1 MKIFIYKTLIVI
13 FSVYLL
19 FQFTAGLKIREYE
32 KKLESLIY
40 NKQTR
45 EKIIEKVKIYN
56 LNTTDLY
63 LSKKILKKEIRETI
77 DIVHNANNADYITNN
92 YTDWRGETMPTKFV
106 VPKNFKIMYEIKVD
120 DVTINTIYKKY

>member
-19 FQFTAGLKIREYE
+19 FQFTVGLKIGEYE

-45 EKIIEKVKIYN
+45 EKIIEKVK
-56 LNTTDLY
+56 
-63 LSKKILKKEIRETI
+63 E
-77 DIVHNANNADYITNN
+77 
-92 YTDWRGETMPTKFV
+92 
-106 VPKNFKIMYEIKVD
+106 EIKIANQKESLF
-120 DVTINTIYKKY
+120 TSEERELLSNFINKIQKELNVGKSQ

>member
-19 FQFTAGLKIREYE
+19 FQFTVGLKIGEYE

-45 EKIIEKVKIYN
+45 EKIIEKVK
-56 LNTTDLY
+56 
-63 LSKKILKKEIRETI
+63 E
-77 DIVHNANNADYITNN
+77 
-92 YTDWRGETMPTKFV
+92 
-106 VPKNFKIMYEIKVD
+106 EIKTANQKENLFTSEERELLSNFIDKIQKELSVD
-120 DVTINTIYKKY
+120 ESQ

>member
-19 FQFTAGLKIREYE
+19 FQFTVGLKIGEYE

-45 EKIIEKVKIYN
+45 EKIIEKVK
-56 LNTTDLY
+56 
-63 LSKKILKKEIRETI
+63 E
-77 DIVHNANNADYITNN
+77 
-92 YTDWRGETMPTKFV
+92 
-106 VPKNFKIMYEIKVD
+106 EIK
-120 DVTINTIYKKY
+120 TANQKENLFTNEERELLSNFINKIQKELSNE